1 MDEARGS
8 PTPLDGL
15 CLPVVRPELRDDV
28 CTHPP
33 RGPTLKA
40 LYGYV
45 RPHRWAVVLGLLCAP
60 VLASLSAVLLG
71 VTLGVV
77 AVVGVG
83 VAPVIPKIGR
93 PPSAGD
99 RSRRGGGAQ
108 GVAPWRAQRSGTD
121 ERNFV
126 NTASAPTTDE
136 TSLSARETLKALYV
150 YVRPHRR
157 AVALGLLCAL
167 VGAAGGL
174 LQPLATKA
182 LVDRL
187 ASGDTIA
194 GILVALTVLVVLGT
208 AVEAFGAYVLERT
221 AESVVLAARRTL
233 VGRLLRLRIAEWE
246 RIPPGDL
253 MSRVTSDT
261 TLLRS
266 VSTQA
271 VVSAATGAV
280 AFVAAV
286 VVMAFLDVVL
296 LGVTLGVV
304 VLVGGAVM
312 LVMPRIARAT
322 ERAQDAVGEISVVL
336 ERALGAFRTVKA
348 SGAEERETAR
358 VEAAARRAWRHGV
371 QSAKWEAVAGSADE
385 LAVQLAFLA
394 VLGVGGAR
402 VASGE
407 IPVST
412 LIAFLLYL
420 FYLIEPVSRLVDAAS
435 QYQEGAAAISR
446 IAQVERLAVE
456 PVEPVEPTAGPKDA
470 LPRQGAAVPGPASVR
485 FEDVSFRYRPGR
497 PYVQRQVS
505 FEVPGAGMTAFV
517 GPSGAGKSTVFALVE
532 RFYEADG
539 GRVLVDGKD
548 VRDWSLSELRSAIGY
563 VEQDAPVL
571 AGTLREN
578 LVFAAP
584 GATDD
589 DIRDVVARTR
599 LDTLAERLPHGL
611 DTPVGHRGSKLS
623 GGERQRIA
631 IARTLLRRPRLLLLD
646 EATSQLDAVNE
657 LALRDVIVE
666 VALETTVLVV
676 AHRLSTVT
684 GADRIVVMDAGRV
697 RAVGTHEQLVGEDR
711 LYARLAATQLL
722 APAR

>member
-1 MDEARGS
+1 M
-8 PTPLDGL
+8 
-15 CLPVVRPELRDDV
+15 
-28 CTHPP
+28 
-33 RGPTLKA
+33 
-40 LYGYV
+40 
-45 RPHRWAVVLGLLCAP
+45 
-60 VLASLSAVLLG
+60 
-71 VTLGVV
+71 
-77 AVVGVG
+77 
-83 VAPVIPKIGR
+83 
-93 PPSAGD
+93 
-99 RSRRGGGAQ
+99 
-108 GVAPWRAQRSGTD
+108 
-121 ERNFV
+121 
-126 NTASAPTTDE
+126 NTASAPKTDETHE
-136 TSLSARETLKALYV
+136 TSLSARETVKALYA
-150 YVRPHRR
+150 YVRPHRW

-187 ASGDTIA
+187 ASGETIA
-194 GILVALTVLVVLGT
+194 GILIALTVLVVLGT

-261 TLLRS
+261 TLLRA

-271 VVSAATGAV
+271 VVSAASGAV
-280 AFVAAV
+280 SFVAAIV
-286 VVMAFLDVVL
+286 MMAFLDVVL

-304 VLVGGAVM
+304 VLVGGAVA
-312 LVMPRIARAT
+312 LVMPKIARAT
-322 ERAQDAVGEISVVL
+322 ERAQEAVGEISVAL
-336 ERALGAFRTVKA
+336 ERSLGAFRTVKA
-348 SGAEERETAR
+348 SGAEARETAR
-358 VEAAARRAWRHGV
+358 VDAAARRAWRHGV
-371 QSAKWEAVAGSADE
+371 KSAKWESVAGSADE

-394 VLGVGGAR
+394 VLAVGGAR

-420 FYLIEPVSRLVDAAS
+420 FYLIEPVSTLIDAVS
-435 QYQEGAAAISR
+435 SYQEGAAALSR
-446 IAQVERLAVE
+446 IAQVERLATE
-456 PVEPVEPTAGPKDA
+456 PADRRTDA

-485 FEDVSFRYRPGR
+485 FEDVSFRYRPGH
-497 PYVQRQVS
+497 PYVHQQVS
-505 FEVPGAGMTAFV
+505 FEVLGTGMTAFV
-517 GPSGAGKSTVFALVE
+517 GPSGAGKSTVFALIE
-532 RFYEADG
+532 RFHEATG
-539 GRVLVDGKD
+539 GRVLIDGKD
-548 VRDWSLSELRSAIGY
+548 VRDWSLPELRSAIGY

-589 DIRDVVARTR
+589 DIRDVLARTK
-599 LDTLAERLPHGL
+599 LDSLVERLPHGL

-623 GGERQRIA
+623 GGERQRVA
-631 IARTLLRRPRLLLLD
+631 IARALLRRPRLLLLD

-657 LALRDVIVE
+657 LALRDVVTE
-666 VALETTVLVV
+666 VARETTVLVV

-684 GADRIVVMDAGRV
+684 GADRIVVMDGGHV
-697 RAVGTHEQLVGEDR
+697 RAMGTHEELVARDQ
-711 LYARLAATQLL
+711 LYAQLAATQFL

>member
-1 MDEARGS
+1 M
-8 PTPLDGL
+8 
-15 CLPVVRPELRDDV
+15 
-28 CTHPP
+28 
-33 RGPTLKA
+33 
-40 LYGYV
+40 
-45 RPHRWAVVLGLLCAP
+45 
-60 VLASLSAVLLG
+60 
-71 VTLGVV
+71 
-77 AVVGVG
+77 
-83 VAPVIPKIGR
+83 
-93 PPSAGD
+93 
-99 RSRRGGGAQ
+99 
-108 GVAPWRAQRSGTD
+108 
-121 ERNFV
+121 
-126 NTASAPTTDE
+126 NTASAPTTDD
-136 TSLSARETLKALYV
+136 TSLSARETVKALRA
-150 YVRPHRR
+150 YVRPHRW

-187 ASGDTIA
+187 ATGETIA
-194 GILVALTVLVVLGT
+194 GILIALTALVVLGT
-208 AVEAFGAYVLERT
+208 AVETFGAYVLERT

-233 VGRLLRLRIAEWE
+233 VGRLLRLRLAEWE

-261 TLLRS
+261 TLLRA

-280 AFVAAV
+280 AFVAAI
-286 VVMAFLDVVL
+286 VMMAYLDVVL

-304 VLVGGAVM
+304 VLVGGAVAM
-312 LVMPRIARAT
+312 VMPRIARAT
-322 ERAQDAVGEISVVL
+322 ERSQEAVGEISVAL
-336 ERALGAFRTVKA
+336 ERSLGAFRTVKA

-371 QSAKWEAVAGSADE
+371 KSAKWESVAGSADE

-394 VLGVGGAR
+394 VLAVGGAR

-420 FYLIEPVSRLVDAAS
+420 FYLIEPVSRLVDAVS

-446 IAQVERLAVE
+446 IAQAERLPTE
-456 PVEPVEPTAGPKDA
+456 PAARQKSA
-470 LPRQGAAVPGPASVR
+470 LPRQEAAVSGPVSVR
-485 FEDVSFRYRPGR
+485 FEDVSFRYRPGL
-497 PYVQRQVS
+497 PYVHRQVS
-505 FEVPGAGMTAFV
+505 FEVPGTGMTAFV
-517 GPSGAGKSTVFALVE
+517 GPSGAGKSTVFALIE
-532 RFYEADG
+532 RFYEATG
-539 GRVLVDGKD
+539 GRVLVDGED
-548 VRDWSLSELRSAIGY
+548 VRDWSLFELRSVIGY

-589 DIRDVVARTR
+589 DIRDVLARTR
-599 LDTLAERLPHGL
+599 LDTLVERLPHGL

-631 IARTLLRRPRLLLLD
+631 IARALLRRPRLLLLD

-657 LALRDVIVE
+657 LALRDVITE
-666 VALETTVLVV
+666 VARETTVLVV

-684 GADRIVVMDAGRV
+684 DADRIVVMDGGRV
-697 RAVGTHEQLVGEDR
+697 RSVGTHEELVAQDQ

>member
-1 MDEARGS
+1 M
-8 PTPLDGL
+8 
-15 CLPVVRPELRDDV
+15 
-28 CTHPP
+28 
-33 RGPTLKA
+33 
-40 LYGYV
+40 
-45 RPHRWAVVLGLLCAP
+45 
-60 VLASLSAVLLG
+60 
-71 VTLGVV
+71 
-77 AVVGVG
+77 
-83 VAPVIPKIGR
+83 
-93 PPSAGD
+93 
-99 RSRRGGGAQ
+99 
-108 GVAPWRAQRSGTD
+108 
-121 ERNFV
+121 

-136 TSLSARETLKALYV
+136 TTSLSARETVRALYT
-150 YVRPHRR
+150 YVRPHRW

-187 ASGDTIA
+187 ASGGTVA
-194 GILVALTVLVVLGT
+194 GILIALTVLVVLGT

-221 AESVVLAARRTL
+221 AESVVLAARRTV

-261 TLLRS
+261 TLLRA

-286 VVMAFLDVVL
+286 VMMAFLDIVL

-304 VLVGGAVM
+304 VLVGGATM

-322 ERAQDAVGEISVVL
+322 ERSQEAVGEISVAL
-336 ERALGAFRTVKA
+336 ERAFGAFRTVKA
-348 SGAEERETAR
+348 SGAEARETAR
-358 VEAAARRAWRHGV
+358 VDAAARRAWRHGV
-371 QSAKWEAVAGSADE
+371 KSAKWEAVAGSADE

-420 FYLIEPVSRLVDAAS
+420 FYLIEPVSRLVDAVS
-435 QYQEGAAAISR
+435 SYQEGAAAISR
-446 IAQVERLAVE
+446 ITQVNHLATEPADRE
-456 PVEPVEPTAGPKDA
+456 PVG
-470 LPRQGAAVPGPASVR
+470 LPQQGAAASGPASVR
-485 FEDVSFRYRPGR
+485 FEDVSFRYRSGLPH
-497 PYVQRQVS
+497 VHQQVS
-505 FEVPGAGMTAFV
+505 FEVPGSGMTAFV
-517 GPSGAGKSTVFALVE
+517 GPSGAGKSTVFALIE
-532 RFYEADG
+532 RFHEATG
-539 GRVLVDGKD
+539 GRILVDGKD
-548 VRDWSLSELRSAIGY
+548 VRDWPLAELRSAIGY

-584 GATDD
+584 AATDD
-589 DIRDVVARTR
+589 DIREVLARTR
-599 LDTLAERLPHGL
+599 LDALVERLPHGL

-631 IARTLLRRPRLLLLD
+631 IARALLRRPRLLLLD

-657 LALRDVIVE
+657 LALRDVVAE
-666 VALETTVLVV
+666 VARETTVLVV

-697 RAVGTHEQLVGEDR
+697 RAVGTHKELVTEDP
-711 LYARLAATQLL
+711 LYAQLAATQLL
-722 APAR
+722 TPAR

>member
-1 MDEARGS
+1 M
-8 PTPLDGL
+8 
-15 CLPVVRPELRDDV
+15 
-28 CTHPP
+28 
-33 RGPTLKA
+33 
-40 LYGYV
+40 
-45 RPHRWAVVLGLLCAP
+45 
-60 VLASLSAVLLG
+60 
-71 VTLGVV
+71 
-77 AVVGVG
+77 
-83 VAPVIPKIGR
+83 
-93 PPSAGD
+93 
-99 RSRRGGGAQ
+99 
-108 GVAPWRAQRSGTD
+108 
-121 ERNFV
+121 

-136 TSLSARETLKALYV
+136 TSLSARETVRALYA
-150 YVRPHRR
+150 YVRPHRW

-187 ASGDTIA
+187 ASGGTIA
-194 GILVALTVLVVLGT
+194 QILIALTVLVVLGT

-221 AESVVLAARRTL
+221 AESVVLAARRTV

-261 TLLRS
+261 TLLRA

-304 VLVGGAVM
+304 VLVGGAVT
-312 LVMPRIARAT
+312 LVMPKIARAT
-322 ERAQDAVGEISVVL
+322 ERSQEAVGEISVAL

-358 VEAAARRAWRHGV
+358 VEAAAQRAWRHGV
-371 QSAKWEAVAGSADE
+371 RSAKWESVAGSADE

-394 VLGVGGAR
+394 VLAVGGAR

-420 FYLIEPVSRLVDAAS
+420 FYLIEPVSRLVDAVTS
-435 QYQEGAAAISR
+435 YQEGAAAISR
-446 IAQVERLAVE
+446 IAQVERLATE
-456 PVEPVEPTAGPKDA
+456 PDDRRTGAPSG
-470 LPRQGAAVPGPASVR
+470 QGAAVPGPASVR
-485 FEDVSFRYRPGR
+485 FEDVSFRYRAGLPH
-497 PYVQRQVS
+497 VHRQVS
-505 FEVPGAGMTAFV
+505 FEVPGTGMTAFV
-517 GPSGAGKSTVFALVE
+517 GPSGAGKSTVFALLE
-532 RFYEADG
+532 RFHEATG

-548 VRDWSLSELRSAIGY
+548 VQDWSLAELRSAIGY

-589 DIRDVVARTR
+589 DIRGVLALTK
-599 LDTLAERLPHGL
+599 LDTLVERLPHGL
-611 DTPVGHRGSKLS
+611 DTQVGHRGSKLS

-631 IARTLLRRPRLLLLD
+631 IARALLRRPRLLLLD

-657 LALRDVIVE
+657 LALRDV
-666 VALETTVLVV
+666 VAQVARETTVLVV

-684 GADRIVVMDAGRV
+684 GADRIVLMDGGRV
-697 RAVGTHEQLVGEDR
+697 RAVGTHEELVGKDE

-722 APAR
+722 TPAC

>member
-1 MDEARGS
+1 
-8 PTPLDGL
+8 
-15 CLPVVRPELRDDV
+15 
-28 CTHPP
+28 
-33 RGPTLKA
+33 
-40 LYGYV
+40 
-45 RPHRWAVVLGLLCAP
+45 
-60 VLASLSAVLLG
+60 
-71 VTLGVV
+71 
-77 AVVGVG
+77 
-83 VAPVIPKIGR
+83 
-93 PPSAGD
+93 
-99 RSRRGGGAQ
+99 
-108 GVAPWRAQRSGTD
+108 
-121 ERNFV
+121 V

-136 TSLSARETLKALYV
+136 TDETSVSARETVKALCAHT
-150 YVRPHRR
+150 RPHRW

-174 LQPLATKA
+174 LQPLATKT

-187 ASGDTIA
+187 ASGGTIT
-194 GILVALTVLVVLGT
+194 GILIALTALVLLGT
-208 AVEAFGAYVLERT
+208 AVEAFGRYVLERT
-221 AESVVLAARRTL
+221 AESVVLTARRTL

-261 TLLRS
+261 TLLRA

-280 AFVAAV
+280 AFVAAIV
-286 VVMAFLDVVL
+286 MMAFLDVVL
-296 LGVTLGVV
+296 LGVTLGCV
-304 VLVGGAVM
+304 VLVGGAAA

-322 ERAQDAVGEISVVL
+322 ERSQQAVGEISVAL
-336 ERALGAFRTVKA
+336 ERAFGAFRTVKA

-371 QSAKWEAVAGSADE
+371 KSAKWESVAGSADE

-394 VLGVGGAR
+394 VLAVGGAR
-402 VASGE
+402 VASGA

-420 FYLIEPVSRLVDAAS
+420 FYLIEPVSRLVDAVS

-446 IAQVERLAVE
+446 IAQVERLATE
-456 PVEPVEPTAGPKDA
+456 PPAPHEGA
-470 LPRQGAAVPGPASVR
+470 LPAQRAAVPGPASVR
-485 FEDVSFRYRPGR
+485 FEDVTFRYRPHL
-497 PYVQRQVS
+497 PYVHQQVT
-505 FEVPGAGMTAFV
+505 FDVPGTGMTAFV
-517 GPSGAGKSTVFALVE
+517 GPSGAGKSTVFALIE
-532 RFYEADG
+532 RFHEATG

-548 VRDWSLSELRSAIGY
+548 VRDWPLSQLRSAIGY

-584 GATDD
+584 GASDD
-589 DIRDVVARTR
+589 DIRDVLARTK
-599 LDTLAERLPHGL
+599 LDTLVERLPHGL

-631 IARTLLRRPRLLLLD
+631 IARALLRRPRLLLLD

-657 LALRDVIVE
+657 LALRDVIAE
-666 VALETTVLVV
+666 VARETTVLVV

-684 GADRIVVMDAGRV
+684 GADRIIVMEDGRV
-697 RAVGTHEQLVGEDR
+697 RSVGTHEELVAQDR
-711 LYARLAATQLL
+711 LYAQLTATQLL